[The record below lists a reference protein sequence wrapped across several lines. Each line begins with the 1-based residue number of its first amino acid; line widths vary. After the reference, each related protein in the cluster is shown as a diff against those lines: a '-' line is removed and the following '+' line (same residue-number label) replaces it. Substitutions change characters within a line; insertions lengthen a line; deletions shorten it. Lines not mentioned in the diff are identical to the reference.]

1 MVVMVLMQC
10 SSPLR
15 AQPACKGNR
24 DEIFTLSAISSIYL
38 FILTFFAEADINN
51 LMKAALSS
59 IVFLPFGYLID
70 QWRWKVFAG
79 KIQPSEYN
87 TEWWKLRTRYQGIK
101 PPIERTEKDFD
112 PGAKY
117 HVPNDVPYI
126 RCVTVLHYLTHNVT
140 FNALGLSCGLNPLAM
155 AFSRSACSVNI

>member
-1 MVVMVLMQC
+1 
-10 SSPLR
+10 
-15 AQPACKGNR
+15 
-24 DEIFTLSAISSIYL
+24 
-38 FILTFFAEADINN
+38 
-51 LMKAALSS
+51 MKAALSS

-87 TEWWKLRTRYQGIK
+87 TEWWRLRTRYQGIK

-126 RCVTVLHYLTHNVT
+126 RCVTVLHYLTHNAT
-140 FNALGLSCGLNPLAM
+140 FNTLGLSRGLNPLAM
-155 AFSRSACSVNI
+155 AFSRSACRVNI

>member
-1 MVVMVLMQC
+1 
-10 SSPLR
+10 
-15 AQPACKGNR
+15 
-24 DEIFTLSAISSIYL
+24 
-38 FILTFFAEADINN
+38 
-51 LMKAALSS
+51 MKAALSS

-140 FNALGLSCGLNPLAM
+140 FNALGLSCGLNPLVWH
-155 AFSRSACSVNI
+155 SVGLHVVLIYSVQMFMSLSSTATT

>member
-1 MVVMVLMQC
+1 
-10 SSPLR
+10 
-15 AQPACKGNR
+15 
-24 DEIFTLSAISSIYL
+24 
-38 FILTFFAEADINN
+38 
-51 LMKAALSS
+51 MKAALSS

-140 FNALGLSCGLNPLAM
+140 FNALGLSCGLNPLVWH
-155 AFSRSACSVNI
+155 SVGLHVVLIYSVFRCLCL